1 MLFFSFCRTI
11 SILLAWNVSKHSKSH
26 SDAASDDNKLDQA
39 CLFFPLPK
47 WFLVQNLME
56 IDIKL
61 ISKRWRWKED
71 SGKGLIYPSLVPPT
85 PPQLSSLQKVPL
97 LWGWSLLSGW
107 AGGGCPTLTPRQGAA
122 GGARG
127 TGGKLAAWRENN
139 SLGRKGAPT
148 TSDIW
153 HLQRKQP

>member
-1 MLFFSFCRTI
+1 MHFFSFCRTI

-71 SGKGLIYPSLVPPT
+71 SGKGLVYPSLVPPT
-85 PPQLSSLQKVPL
+85 PPQLSSLQKVPW

-107 AGGGCPTLTPRQGAA
+107 AGGGCPTLTPCQGAA
-122 GGARG
+122 GGGRG